1 MDKQIVNE
9 SKNEKKK
16 IMKTPGKQK
25 KYYEFKNK
33 EKKNKKENS
42 A

>member
-16 IMKTPGKQK
+16 IMKTPGKQE
-25 KYYEFKNK
+25 KYYERKRNK
-33 EKKNKKENS
+33 RK
-42 A
+42 